1 MSAMKLGLFI
11 AIIRAFTSVAP
22 MADSSPSRFAGFILP
37 LHHSIRVL
45 TLSLLVAATHGTASG
60 QSPLGNALSF
70 NGTNYATVANFGNII
85 PTNEITVEFWAYTPK
100 FIGQSAFQLSPDSNG
115 NRLNAHLNYGSSY
128 ADALTYWDFG
138 NISTGG
144 RVFAACPPNSISNWV
159 HYALVASQGGNFMRI
174 YTNGVLQIS
183 RSGMTPFVRGSYS
196 LRIGGPDFAYSGSLD
211 ELRIWKTARSQAL
224 IQAAMNLPL
233 VGNEPD
239 LVVYYKFD
247 NASGA
252 VATNSATATGAAYD
266 GILAN
271 SPVWIASTVPTFP
284 GALTLPAT
292 RMSNTVATLN
302 GTVNSG
308 SSATTAWF
316 EWGLFPFNNSNTTA
330 PLAVGS
336 GNSFVTVSNVLSG
349 LTPGVIYH
357 GRLVASNA
365 LGVARGRTVRF
376 GSPAITLNSPA
387 VLTNECHTAYVD
399 PAVATDTPLAIAGGY
414 NHSLALKSD
423 GTVAAWGGNGFG
435 QTNIPVGLSN
445 VVAIAG
451 GRYHS
456 LALKS
461 DGTVAAWGENG
472 SGQTTIPVGLGN
484 VVAIAGGDYHSLAL
498 KSDGTVAAWGYNA
511 YGQTTIPV
519 GLSNVV
525 AIAGGFY
532 HSLALKSDGT
542 VAAWGDN
549 LYGQT
554 TIPVGLSNVVAIA
567 GGFSHSLALKS
578 DGTVAA
584 WGDNGSGQTT
594 IPVGLSNVVAIAGGD
609 YHSLA
614 LKSDGKVAAWG
625 ENGFGQTTIPVGLSN
640 VVAIA
645 GGGDHSLA
653 LKSDGTV
660 AAWGNNGF
668 GQTTI
673 PVGLNALKL
682 ITSGSANTN
691 TPGNYLLSYSSSN
704 SLGGVATATRTV
716 VVRDTLPP
724 VITLLGNNP
733 VLITNVSN
741 LPFVDPGAAVGFDLC
756 MQAATPVL
764 VSNSVNVNFPGT
776 YAITYRSTDS
786 SGNTASANRT
796 VIVALPPAVPGDQ
809 NGDGIVSQSELDAV
823 YGNYLPNSPWLFM
836 TNMAGLGGT
845 NVTFALANSALG
857 AYTVEYSTNLTGW
870 QPLGPATPRYLFT
883 DTNAPAVPQRYYRLV
898 YP

>member
-1 MSAMKLGLFI
+1 MSAMKLGLLI
-11 AIIRAFTSVAP
+11 AIIRAFTSVTP

-45 TLSLLVAATHGTASG
+45 TLSLLIAATHGIASG

-138 NISTGG
+138 NISTDG

-423 GTVAAWGGNGFG
+423 GTVAAWG
-435 QTNIPVGLSN
+435 
-445 VVAIAG
+445 
-451 GRYHS
+451 
-456 LALKS
+456 
-461 DGTVAAWGENG
+461 
-472 SGQTTIPVGLGN
+472 
-484 VVAIAGGDYHSLAL
+484 
-498 KSDGTVAAWGYNA
+498 
-511 YGQTTIPV
+511 
-519 GLSNVV
+519 
-525 AIAGGFY
+525 
-532 HSLALKSDGT
+532 
-542 VAAWGDN
+542 
-549 LYGQT
+549 
-554 TIPVGLSNVVAIA
+554 
-567 GGFSHSLALKS
+567 
-578 DGTVAA
+578 
-584 WGDNGSGQTT
+584 DNGSGQTT
-594 IPVGLSNVVAIAGGD
+594 IPVGLSNVVAIAGGF
-609 YHSLA
+609 S
-614 LKSDGKVAAWG
+614 
-625 ENGFGQTTIPVGLSN
+625 
-640 VVAIA
+640 
-645 GGGDHSLA
+645 HSLA

>member
-1 MSAMKLGLFI
+1 MSAMKLGLLI
-11 AIIRAFTSVAP
+11 AIIRSFTSVTP

-138 NISTGG
+138 NISTDG

-525 AIAGGFY
+525 AIAGGF
-532 HSLALKSDGT
+532 
-542 VAAWGDN
+542 
-549 LYGQT
+549 
-554 TIPVGLSNVVAIA
+554 
-567 GGFSHSLALKS
+567 
-578 DGTVAA
+578 
-584 WGDNGSGQTT
+584 
-594 IPVGLSNVVAIAGGD
+594 
-609 YHSLA
+609 
-614 LKSDGKVAAWG
+614 
-625 ENGFGQTTIPVGLSN
+625 
-640 VVAIA
+640 
-645 GGGDHSLA
+645 
-653 LKSDGTV
+653 
-660 AAWGNNGF
+660 
-668 GQTTI
+668 
-673 PVGLNALKL
+673 
-682 ITSGSANTN
+682 
-691 TPGNYLLSYSSSN
+691 
-704 SLGGVATATRTV
+704 
-716 VVRDTLPP
+716 
-724 VITLLGNNP
+724 
-733 VLITNVSN
+733 
-741 LPFVDPGAAVGFDLC
+741 
-756 MQAATPVL
+756 
-764 VSNSVNVNFPGT
+764 
-776 YAITYRSTDS
+776 
-786 SGNTASANRT
+786 
-796 VIVALPPAVPGDQ
+796 
-809 NGDGIVSQSELDAV
+809 
-823 YGNYLPNSPWLFM
+823 
-836 TNMAGLGGT
+836 
-845 NVTFALANSALG
+845 
-857 AYTVEYSTNLTGW
+857 
-870 QPLGPATPRYLFT
+870 
-883 DTNAPAVPQRYYRLV
+883 
-898 YP
+898 

>member
-1 MSAMKLGLFI
+1 MSAMKLGLLI
-11 AIIRAFTSVAP
+11 AIIRAFTSVTP

-138 NISTGG
+138 NISTDG

-451 GRYHS
+451 G
-456 LALKS
+456 
-461 DGTVAAWGENG
+461 
-472 SGQTTIPVGLGN
+472 
-484 VVAIAGGDYHSLAL
+484 
-498 KSDGTVAAWGYNA
+498 
-511 YGQTTIPV
+511 
-519 GLSNVV
+519 
-525 AIAGGFY
+525 
-532 HSLALKSDGT
+532 
-542 VAAWGDN
+542 
-549 LYGQT
+549 
-554 TIPVGLSNVVAIA
+554 
-567 GGFSHSLALKS
+567 
-578 DGTVAA
+578 
-584 WGDNGSGQTT
+584 
-594 IPVGLSNVVAIAGGD
+594 
-609 YHSLA
+609 
-614 LKSDGKVAAWG
+614 
-625 ENGFGQTTIPVGLSN
+625 
-640 VVAIA
+640 
-645 GGGDHSLA
+645 GDHSLA